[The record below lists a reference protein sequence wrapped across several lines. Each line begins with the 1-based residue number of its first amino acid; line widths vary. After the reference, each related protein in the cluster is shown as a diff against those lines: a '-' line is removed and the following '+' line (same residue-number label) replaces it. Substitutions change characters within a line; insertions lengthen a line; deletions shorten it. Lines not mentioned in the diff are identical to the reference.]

1 MTGKELLEI
10 LQKLPEEDL
19 NRDII
24 IFDGPSYY
32 TPYKVE
38 VLTDKKWGK
47 RLQGKLMID

>member
-24 IFDGPSYY
+24 MFDGPSYY
-32 TPYKVE
+32 TPCKVE
-38 VLTDKKWGK
+38 VTDGEWSK